1 MINNTSLQRWKR
13 LEAKRLDAVFLH
25 EIIAGLNC
33 SRFEAEAV
41 LQKVHQTYELLF
53 EGGDTLRPGQLTL
66 SVLSVE
72 ASASAKLAEAPQR
85 IVRLTLDDPEEDLRV
100 RQEQGV
106 VGVRRQRMIRMC
118 TEALQQGG
126 VLTVEDLSIRL
137 FNCGVR
143 TICRDLEELRAEG
156 IEVPLRSVV
165 KDMGRT
171 LSHRRQIVEAWL
183 QGQEYSQ
190 IARSCHHSVSSVQN
204 YVEKFRR
211 IAVLRAESLEVATI
225 AFLVGISIPL
235 CEEYLKLLSTA
246 DGASHRLKQINTQ
259 HYQKKVSEL
268 TKGACGD

>member
-1 MINNTSLQRWKR
+1 MINNTNLQQWKR

-72 ASASAKLAEAPQR
+72 ASPAAKLVEAPQR

-100 RQEQGV
+100 RQEEGV
-106 VGVRRQRMIRMC
+106 VGLRRQRMIRMC

-143 TICRDLEELRAEG
+143 TICRDLEELRAQG
-156 IEVPLRSVV
+156 IEVPLRSVI

-190 IARSCHHSVSSVQN
+190 IERSCHHSISSVRN

-211 IAVLRAESLEVATI
+211 IAVLQAESLEIATI
-225 AFLVGISIPL
+225 AFLVGVSIPL
-235 CEEYLKLLSTA
+235 CEEYLKLLNSA
-246 DGASHRLKQINTQ
+246 EGASHRLKQIKTP
-259 HYQKKVSEL
+259 HHQKKSSAL
-268 TKGACGD
+268 RSGDRGD